1 MQETNRRI
9 VTKEETS
16 FTELLDNREGII
28 LDLENLHYFTLNGSA
43 VMIWK
48 SLRNGSSVT
57 PEDLAAQ
64 VASAFDIDRH
74 QALVE
79 AGAFLSELKAHG
91 LIGFTDADK
100 PESPKR
106 VAVETGGLPVYEPPT
121 MKVSESLS
129 SVALSGSSTVATAA
143 ISTGGNG

>member
-43 VMIWK
+43 VLIWK
-48 SLRNGSSVT
+48 ILRNGSSVT

-74 QALVE
+74 QALAE
-79 AGAFLSELKAHG
+79 AGAFLDELKAHG
-91 LIGFTDADK
+91 LIGFAEET
-100 PESPKR
+100 ESPKR